1 MKIRCF
7 ATFRI
12 RKLSIHSVLKLCRI
26 HVVVYFVSV
35 LFAWCKKYMIWQI
48 LFSKFS
54 DVLPTF
60 TSFCLGINILTCL
73 RSETLAELAM
83 QAEFKGY
90 PFLFVCFWLKLFS
103 FKAIKKFLSFS
114 KKSIDISKSQH
125 VFFIFLCRI
134 LGFVDSFNWS
144 ILFLNFICFSIT
156 SSSLRSSLWKYLPK
170 DLVLN
175 FWKSYVLSL
184 FLLPVL

>member
-1 MKIRCF
+1 MKVRCF

-12 RKLSIHSVLKLCRI
+12 RKLSIHSVLELCWI
-26 HVVVYFVSV
+26 HVVVYFLSV

-54 DVLPTF
+54 DVLPAF

-73 RSETLAELAM
+73 RLETLAKLAM

-90 PFLFVCFWLKLFS
+90 PFLFVCFWLKLFFFQS
-103 FKAIKKFLSFS
+103 HQEVFVFFQEVDRHFQKSTCFFRFLS
-114 KKSIDISKSQH
+114 
-125 VFFIFLCRI
+125 RI

-144 ILFLNFICFSIT
+144 VLFLNFICFSIT
-156 SSSLRSSLWKYLPK
+156 SSSVSSSLWKYLPK